1 MTRGKKKIVDEIVN
15 ENTDYHAFIKTK
27 RLVFEA
33 SGITIDKSVL
43 HPMLF
48 EFQKDIVTWALQ
60 KGKACVFLGTGL
72 GKTFIQL
79 SWADQIVKHTGNKVL
94 VVAPLAVANQT
105 VHEGEK
111 IGIAVT
117 LCRKQ
122 EDVKDGVNITN
133 YDMLHAFDPKEFDG
147 IVLDE
152 SSILKSF
159 TGQVRTQIIEMF
171 RETPFKLAC
180 TATPAPNDYME
191 LGNHAEFVGVM
202 GRTEMLSMFF
212 VHDGGETSKWRLKG
226 HSIQKFWEWIASW
239 AVMMSNPSDLKYDEK
254 GFDLPPL
261 LIKQESVSQ
270 VNGFIVKS
278 TTLQDRRKARQDS
291 LVERCQRVKDIIMGI

>member
-1 MTRGKKKIVDEIVN
+1 MT
-15 ENTDYHAFIKTK
+15 NTEYETFIKSKKLQFT
-27 RLVFEA
+27 
-33 SGITIDKSVL
+33 SCGITISKDVL
-43 HPMLF
+43 NPMLF

-79 SWADQIVKHTGNKVL
+79 SWADQIVKHTGKPVL
-94 VVAPLAVANQT
+94 IVAPLAVANQT

-122 EDVKDGVNITN
+122 EDVRDGVNITN
-133 YDMLHAFDPKEFDG
+133 YDMLHAFTADG
-147 IVLDE
+147 FEGVVLDE
-152 SSILKSF
+152 SSIVKSF
-159 TGQVRTQIIEMF
+159 TSSTRTQVIETF
-171 RETPFKLAC
+171 RATPYKLAC

-226 HSIQKFWEWIASW
+226 HSIQKFWEWVASW
-239 AVMMSNPSDLKYDEK
+239 AVMMSKPSDLKYDEK

-261 LIKQESVSQ
+261 TIKQESVSQ

-278 TTLQDRRKARQDS
+278 TTLSDRRKARQDS
-291 LVERCQRVKDIIMGI
+291 LVERCQRVKDIIMGS